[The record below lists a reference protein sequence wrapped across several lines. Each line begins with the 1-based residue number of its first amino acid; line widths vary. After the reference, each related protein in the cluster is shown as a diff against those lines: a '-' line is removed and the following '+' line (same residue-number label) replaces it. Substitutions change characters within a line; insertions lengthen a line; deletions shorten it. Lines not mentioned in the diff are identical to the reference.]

1 MMHKIHDSLTALA
14 VPLAD
19 LVPLDGNP
27 RIGNIDAIKASLDEF
42 GQLKPIVV
50 KPNADG
56 TATIIAG
63 NHTAEAARRLGWTHI
78 AAVANDVSDEEAI
91 AFALVDNRVADLGR
105 TDPELLTDN
114 IISVLDEYTDLFEA
128 VGWDDFEI
136 ASIESKIEVETE
148 VATGQAGGYVAPV
161 LVNPPAPVVLP
172 VAVADEEGEDGEA
185 KFVAPQGADHRS
197 LVTTGVGGATSQA
210 PNAKRAAVQ
219 YTLVFDDSDQLKHW
233 WDFVAYLRS
242 SPVYEGDT
250 IAARLMEFID
260 AHTDY

>member
-1 MMHKIHDSLTALA
+1 MNHKIHDSLIGLA
-14 VPLAD
+14 T
-19 LVPLDGNP
+19 PLDSLVALEGNP

-56 TATIIAG
+56 TSTIIAG
-63 NHTAEAARRLGWTHI
+63 NHTAQAARRLGWTHI

-105 TDPELLTDN
+105 VDPELLTDN
-114 IISVLDEYTDLFEA
+114 IVSVLDEYATVFEA

-136 ASIESKIEVETE
+136 AGIESKISVETE
-148 VATGQAGGYVAPV
+148 VATGQAGGYVPPV
-161 LVNPPAPVVLP
+161 LVNPPAPVVMP
-172 VAVADEEGEDGEA
+172 VAVANEEGEEGDA
-185 KFVAPQGADHRS
+185 KFIAPEGSDHRS
-197 LVTTGVGGATSQA
+197 LVTTGVGGATSQG

-219 YTLVFDDSDQLKHW
+219 YTLVFDDSEQLKHW
-233 WDFVAYLRS
+233 WDFVGYLRS
-242 SPVYEGDT
+242 SSVYEGDT

-260 AHTDY
+260 AHSDF